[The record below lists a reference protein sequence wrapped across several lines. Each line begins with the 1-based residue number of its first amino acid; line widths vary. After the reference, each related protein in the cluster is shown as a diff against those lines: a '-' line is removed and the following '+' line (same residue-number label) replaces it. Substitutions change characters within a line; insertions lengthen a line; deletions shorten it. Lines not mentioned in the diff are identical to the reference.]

1 MHPAYCDVS
10 LPVPMDQPFTY
21 LMPETLRH
29 RVRVGCRILVPFG
42 QRKMT
47 GLVLRTHD
55 EAPAGAVREA
65 LRLLDEEPA
74 LDEELLKL
82 GRWIS
87 EYYCAPL
94 GQTLRAMTPLS
105 GEVRH
110 GKIYSLTKAGRDV
123 ARQLYFGENDEDPST
138 QVLRLLDTRPSS
150 APYLTRKVGSAAAVL
165 RSLEKKGFV
174 EAEDV
179 AADRD
184 PLRAGA
190 ARLRVEFAKR
200 PGEVKLPKA
209 ERELLSYLEL
219 HPGTHRVVGAGADRR
234 ESECGGAEPG
244 AARAG
249 PADAGTGERRRR
261 RRYADLT
268 C

>member
-1 MHPAYCDVS
+1 M
-10 LPVPMDQPFTY
+10 
-21 LMPETLRH
+21 
-29 RVRVGCRILVPFG
+29 
-42 QRKMT
+42 
-47 GLVLRTHD
+47 LRTHD
-55 EAPAGAVREA
+55 EAPAGAVREV

-74 LDEELLKL
+74 LDEDLLKL
-82 GRWIS
+82 GRWIAA
-87 EYYCAPL
+87 YYCAPL

-110 GKIYSLTKAGRDV
+110 GKIYSLTTAGRDV
-123 ARQLYFGENDEDPST
+123 ARQLYFGENDEDPAT

-150 APYLTRKVGSAAAVL
+150 APYLTRKITSAVAVL

-179 AADRD
+179 AAERD

-200 PGEVKLPKA
+200 AGDLKLPKS

-219 HPGTHRVVGAGADRR
+219 HPGTHRLTEVDKIIAKASVAARSLARRELAKLTSGAGDGRFD
-234 ESECGGAEPG
+234 
-244 AARAG
+244 
-249 PADAGTGERRRR
+249 ADARPSFAESASAGGVRTGPGGGGGKTIS
-261 RRYADLT
+261 DLSVAGRHGIREDGDLSAGD
-268 C
+268 